1 MKIQLVNFVV
11 QGLCF
16 SMKLLGFTSK
26 AIKVLLTE
34 LIGQRRYIA
43 FSVLTDRM
51 EANTETAV
59 GNTDLALI
67 ENTDFVNKA
76 SMTCVQLQKDLN
88 E

>member
-34 LIGQRRYIA
+34 LIGQRRIYCLFRI
-43 FSVLTDRM
+43 DRP
-51 EANTETAV
+51 NGGQY
-59 GNTDLALI
+59 GNGCG
-67 ENTDFVNKA
+67 KH
-76 SMTCVQLQKDLN
+76 
-88 E
+88 